1 MLSLIRG
8 LSKTEG
14 TNIAKQKQTHRE
26 QISGYHDG
34 WRAVRGEKGEGDSEI
49 PTRSYEITYVSQAC
63 NVLHREHSQY
73 LLYLCGV

>member
-8 LSKTEG
+8 ISKTEG

-34 WRAVRGEKGEGDSEI
+34 WRGARGKKVKEIQRYQLAVMK
-49 PTRSYEITYVSQAC
+49 
-63 NVLHREHSQY
+63 
-73 LLYLCGV
+73 